1 MKKGGE
7 KGREGVQGGFRLAL
21 RATERLQS
29 KATGRLSNG
38 HTKYYSSSSNC
49 LSLAQTI
56 IHYTRVDQVGVGYTL
71 LNIVFAE
78 HRVVF
83 VRHQRMFDPS
93 SDHYAYRI
101 STVGLLFPIETGEA
115 RVKLRPVYGG

>member
-1 MKKGGE
+1 MNKGGE
-7 KGREGVQGGFRLAL
+7 KGRAGVQGGFRLAL

-29 KATGRLSNG
+29 NATGRLSNG
-38 HTKYYSSSSNC
+38 HTKYYSSSSKC

-56 IHYTRVDQVGVGYTL
+56 IHYTRVDQVGVGYT
-71 LNIVFAE
+71 AE

-115 RVKLRPVYGG
+115 GEARVKLRPVYGG